1 MPGAM
6 TVADPYPAGD
16 LSQGVDFAKDN
27 WAAYRPVL
35 DLARHPNIMMKISD
49 VHNRSAMG
57 FPHHDMKGCVQL
69 AVGCFGKDRIMFG
82 TGYPDT
88 DHRLAAGWPTLA
100 DELKIAREAWDLSD
114 EEVEWYLGKSAEK
127 LFFPKGSGAIKSLHR
142 SLL

>member
-6 TVADPYPAGD
+6 TVADPLPAGD

-69 AVGCFGKDRIMFG
+69 ADRYLVG
-82 TGYPDT
+82 
-88 DHRLAAGWPTLA
+88 
-100 DELKIAREAWDLSD
+100 S
-114 EEVEWYLGKSAEK
+114 GKSFAN
-127 LFFPKGSGAIKSLHR
+127 PCTRG
-142 SLL
+142 